1 MFNTVPNLPTYF
13 SKCKLNSEAL
23 QFFDSMQKMY
33 NKYDWLNHKILRED
47 TLLIFQTIL
56 DDSEIIAFDLKVE
69 VDESNVV
76 VNAG

>member
-1 MFNTVPNLPTYF
+1 
-13 SKCKLNSEAL
+13 
-23 QFFDSMQKMY
+23 MQKMY
-33 NKYDWLNHKILRED
+33 NKYDWFNHKILRED

>member
-1 MFNTVPNLPTYF
+1 M
-13 SKCKLNSEAL
+13 
-23 QFFDSMQKMY
+23 QFFDNMKKMY
-33 NKYDWLNHKILRED
+33 NKYDWFNHKILRED

-69 VDESNVV
+69 VDESNVT